1 MFEARQRYE
10 LIFEHFDSQIRR
22 NLGAKC
28 PAVSSRLFVRKLVS
42 SRTAKQP
49 NDPMFVGV
57 AVML

>member
-10 LIFEHFDSQIRR
+10 LIFEHFDSQIKR

-28 PAVSSRLFVRKLVS
+28 PAVSGRLFVRKLV

-49 NDPMFVGV
+49 NDPIFVGV